1 MKYNPHRQ
9 GGNKKH
15 LSQWQIRKH
24 THKHKHTSKQ
34 TNTHTHKRA
43 HTNTHP
49 HTSTDLNTP
58 THKGTHTNTHGRTHT
73 TKTQTQTH
81 TQTHTKHTQTYA
93 HTNTHKTHTQTQTH
107 VSKPVA
113 YSKLQISRQENLCVT
128 LNRKFSTLVLW
139 LDGKNIF
146 ICTCSPHVFSA
157 PIRRVGH
164 TGVSAVNETPAERRE
179 KKNFFLRAVNW
190 NVLANCPFSA
200 SIKLLALRWLEQNFS
215 KTCLLAHNSSSP
227 PSLHSPC
234 SQISSSDIRRL
245 YGIISS
251 QKKKTAVCRVVVQIH
266 LTSFHRGDP
275 GSILNQPCAI
285 YDPESG
291 IWTVFSTNS
300 SGFPYQHF
308 IFIVIKLSSEGRAG
322 Q

>member
-1 MKYNPHRQ
+1 MGARTQPR
-9 GGNKKH
+9 
-15 LSQWQIRKH
+15 
-24 THKHKHTSKQ
+24 HKHKHTHKRTQ
-34 TNTHTHKRA
+34 NTHKH
-43 HTNTHP
+43 
-49 HTSTDLNTP
+49 
-58 THKGTHTNTHGRTHT
+58 
-73 TKTQTQTH
+73 TH

-93 HTNTHKTHTQTQTH
+93 HTNAHKTHTNIRTHKHTQTQTH

-164 TGVSAVNETPAERRE
+164 TGVSPVNETPAERRE
-179 KKNFFLRAVNW
+179 KKNFSLRAVNW

-291 IWTVFSTNS
+291 IWTVFSTNP
-300 SGFPYQHF
+300 SGFPYQHHF